1 MATDNTN
8 LNIAK
13 VLKYDEL
20 FTQYQDI
27 EKELSFY
34 DLAQFENKIIF
45 CNCDDF
51 YNSNFTKFFNN
62 NFEKLKLKKVI
73 SLSLNGNLQI
83 RDNTQVITDNIGNGD
98 FRSNNSIKYLLES
111 DIVITNPPFSLL
123 RDFIIQLMKYKK
135 DFLFIGNMN
144 CLTYRNIFKYVK
156 SEKIKK
162 GAKTFNNGLWFILAD
177 KARRETSVKILNN
190 KKCVNVSGAVWLTNL
205 NHSNITKPLLL
216 KETYSQDKYKKLNN
230 YDAINCNSYKDIPTD
245 YYQNIAIPIS
255 FLNVHCSSQFK
266 IIDYVN
272 CPIVDN
278 KKIYKRL
285 IIKRVK

>member
-27 EKELSFY
+27 EKELSYY
-34 DLAQFENKIIF
+34 DFQQFENKIIF

-51 YNSNFTKFFNN
+51 YNSNFTKFLNN
-62 NFEKLKLKKVI
+62 NFDKLKLKKVI

-123 RDFIIQLMKYKK
+123 KDFIIQLMKYKK

-144 CLTYRNIFKYVK
+144 CLTYKNIFKYVK
-156 SEKIKK
+156 NGKIKK

-177 KARRETSVKILNN
+177 NTRRETNVKILNN

-205 NHSNITKPLLL
+205 NHSNINKPLLL
-216 KETYSQDKYKKLNN
+216 KESYAQDKYKKLNN
-230 YDAINCNSYKDIPTD
+230 YDAINCDSYKDIPNNFFK
-245 YYQNIAIPIS
+245 NIAVPIS
-255 FLNVHCSSQFK
+255 FLNFYNRSQFK

-278 KKIYKRL
+278 KKKYKRL